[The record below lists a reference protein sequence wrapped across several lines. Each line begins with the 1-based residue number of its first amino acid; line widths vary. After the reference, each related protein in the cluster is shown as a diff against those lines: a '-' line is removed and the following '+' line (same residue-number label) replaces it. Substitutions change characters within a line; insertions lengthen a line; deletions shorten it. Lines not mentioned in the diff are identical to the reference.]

1 MLYYIGIVT
10 ILSILIGFAAVKD
23 PASLQGI
30 TMAVFWGCFL
40 AIALCRLR
48 KREADGNWLVRVM
61 LIGLLVRFGMAFAHL
76 AVGFWYYEGQVDF
89 PNYHRT
95 GVRIGRSFLNGQLGN
110 TFIGDLWG
118 GFYLMAGP
126 GIVGMVLLSGII
138 GFLGSYLFM
147 RAFDIEFRSDG
158 GKDKRFLALCLFLLP
173 SLTYWAILLGKDSWI
188 FFFLGWVSYAFVNLL
203 KRFSLPH
210 LLGLLIGIGAIA
222 AIRLPVAGI
231 VAFAVGFA
239 WLLRGGQK
247 GPAAI
252 FRPLRYV
259 FYPVVIV
266 GLLFGVLSIYLA
278 QYESFLMDASLVESA
293 LQLGVRKHVGLST
306 DAGGSSLAI
315 GITGS
320 SKGEVLRY
328 LPFGMFSFMFRPLIF
343 EAHNALALVAALE
356 STFYLVLVFWRRR
369 NLMAAMRCI
378 FSRPFVGFCT
388 VTFIFLLVILSFEAN
403 FGVIVRHRTM
413 VLPFLLILLAVPLKN
428 KPSGEIPASSAKS
441 NGEVR

>member
-1 MLYYIGIVT
+1 MLYYIGIVV
-10 ILSILIGFAAVKD
+10 ILSSLIGVLAVND

-30 TMAVFWGCFL
+30 TMAVFWGCVL
-40 AIALCRLR
+40 TIALCRLR
-48 KREADGNWLVRVM
+48 KRGADGNWLVRVM
-61 LIGLLVRFGMAFAHL
+61 LIGLLVRFGMAFVHL
-76 AVGFWYYEGQVDF
+76 AVGFWFYGGQIDF
-89 PNYHRT
+89 PSYHRV
-95 GVRIGRSFLNGQLGN
+95 GVSVGRGLLQGQLGGN
-110 TFIGDLWG
+110 LLRNLFGL
-118 GFYLMAGP
+118 FYLMVGP

-158 GKDKRFLALCLFLLP
+158 GKDKRFLALSLFLLP

-278 QYESFLMDASLVESA
+278 QYKSFLTEVSLVESA

-306 DAGGSSLAI
+306 DAGGSSLSI
-315 GITGS
+315 CITGS
-320 SKGEVLRY
+320 SKG
-328 LPFGMFSFMFRPLIF
+328 
-343 EAHNALALVAALE
+343 
-356 STFYLVLVFWRRR
+356 
-369 NLMAAMRCI
+369 
-378 FSRPFVGFCT
+378 
-388 VTFIFLLVILSFEAN
+388 
-403 FGVIVRHRTM
+403 
-413 VLPFLLILLAVPLKN
+413 
-428 KPSGEIPASSAKS
+428 
-441 NGEVR
+441 